1 MLKRIRQ
8 FFSPPVFPGDEDK
21 TRTAMVLNT
30 LLVTNLLF
38 LIFLAGVAVPFFFAN
53 KLHNLLSIL
62 LVLLMTVLARWLMW
76 RGRVRL
82 ASTVCVATLWS
93 AFTIQIVF
101 SGGLNTIAVFYVLN
115 TVIAGM
121 LLGMRAALVH
131 SVACSLVG
139 LSLVMLEA
147 KGYRLPRLFP
157 LPPLASWLDL
167 TVSLLATTAVMSQ
180 VLRGLNDALKLA
192 RQQAEERR
200 QAAEVLRESERK
212 SRAFFDLSFEF
223 IGLLTPD
230 GILLEANR
238 TALEFIGAQ
247 PADVVGKPF
256 RETPWWSHSP
266 ETQNQIQ
273 EAVASA
279 AKGEF
284 IHAETTHRAK
294 DGVLHTIDFTLKPI
308 QNESGVITLLIPEGR
323 DITDRKQVEEARE
336 RLTQQI
342 REQARQMGQ
351 ILSTVPAG
359 VLLLDAEW
367 RVVQANPTA
376 EKHLAV
382 LASAKVGSRLSHL
395 GNRPLAELLTSPPTQ
410 GLWHEAKASG
420 RTFEIIARPVENGS
434 EPEGWVLVIN
444 DVTRER
450 EVQTQLQRQER
461 LASVG
466 QLAAGIA
473 HDFNNIIAVMVL
485 YSQMVSKAPE
495 LTSKSRERLEIVS
508 GQARRATALIQQIL
522 DFSRCAVLERRPMD
536 LVLFLKEIVKM
547 LERTIPE
554 SIKITLTYE
563 MDACSVNADPTR
575 LQQAVM
581 NLVINARDAMPEGG
595 ELHII
600 LSRGDVTDQ
609 VRCVVCG
616 QVIEGEWVYIKV
628 TDTGSGIPADVLPY
642 IFDPF
647 FTTKEAG
654 KGTGLGLAQVYG
666 IVAQHEGHIAVAT
679 QVGVGTTFAI
689 CLPPLLEQSPETA
702 LLEAQTLVHGRG
714 ETILVVEDDAS
725 LRTALVDSLE
735 LLNYRVLQAAN
746 GREALEVLEQHAGGI
761 ALVVSDMVM
770 PEMGGQALFHALRQ
784 RGLTLP
790 VVMLS
795 GHPMENELESLK
807 TQGLAGWMLKPPHI
821 EQLSHVVERAL
832 QEASQQE
839 SVSQEPVTQDSLNL
853 SS

>member
-1 MLKRIRQ
+1 MLKRIQQ

-21 TRTAMVLNT
+21 TRTARVLNT
-30 LLVTNLLF
+30 LLLTNLLF
-38 LIFLAGVAVPFFFAN
+38 LIFLAGVAVPFFFVN
-53 KLHNLLSIL
+53 KLHNLLVISLVIL
-62 LVLLMTVLARWLMW
+62 TTVFARWLMR
-76 RGRVRL
+76 RGRIRL
-82 ASTVCVATLWS
+82 ASVVCVATLWIAS
-93 AFTIQIVF
+93 SIQLFF
-101 SGGLNTIAVFYVLN
+101 SGGLNTITVFYVLN

-121 LLGMRAALVH
+121 LLGMRAALIH

-139 LSLVMLEA
+139 LSLVALEA

-157 LPPLASWLDL
+157 LPPIASWLDL

-180 VLRGLNDALKLA
+180 VMRGLNDALRLA

-200 QAAEVLRESERK
+200 LAAEVLRESERK

-223 IGLLTPD
+223 IGLLTAD

-247 PADVVGKPF
+247 PADVIGKPF
-256 RETPWWSHSP
+256 WETPWWSHTP
-266 ETQNQIQ
+266 ETQNQIR
-273 EAVASA
+273 EAITA
-279 AKGEF
+279 AVQGEF

-294 DGVLHTIDFTLKPI
+294 DGGLHTIDFTLKPI
-308 QNESGVITLLIPEGR
+308 QNESGAVTLLIPEGR
-323 DITDRKQVEEARE
+323 DITDRKQVEETRE

-342 REQARQMGQ
+342 REQARQMAQ
-351 ILSTVPAG
+351 ILATVPAG
-359 VLLLDAEW
+359 VLLLDAEQ
-367 RVVQANPTA
+367 RVVQANPAA
-376 EKHLAV
+376 EKHLV
-382 LASAKVGSRLSHL
+382 TLAGAKVGSRLSHL
-395 GNRPLAELLTSPPTQ
+395 GNRPLTELLTSPPTQ
-410 GLWHEAKASG
+410 GLWHEAKAHA
-420 RTFEIIARPVENGS
+420 RTFEIIARPVANGS
-434 EPEGWVLVIN
+434 EPEGWVLVTN

-461 LASVG
+461 LAAVG

-473 HDFNNIIAVMVL
+473 HDFNNIMAVIML
-485 YSQMVSKAPE
+485 YTQMVSKASE
-495 LTSKSRERLEIVS
+495 LTAKSHERLEIVS

-563 MDACSVNADPTR
+563 MDVCTVNADPTR
-575 LQQAVM
+575 LQQAIM

-595 ELHII
+595 ELHIT
-600 LSRGDVTDQ
+600 LSRGVVTDQ
-609 VRCVVCG
+609 AWCVVCG
-616 QVIEGEWVYIKV
+616 QLVEGAWVCIKV
-628 TDTGSGIPADVLPY
+628 MDTGSGIPADVLPY

-666 IVAQHEGHIAVAT
+666 IVAQHEGHIAVTT

-689 CLPPLLEQSPETA
+689 YLPPMLEQSPEPVQ
-702 LLEAQTLVHGRG
+702 LEALPLAHGCG
-714 ETILVVEDDAS
+714 ETILVVEDEAS

-746 GREALEVLEQHAGGI
+746 GREALEILEQRAGEI
-761 ALVVSDMVM
+761 ALVLSDMVM
-770 PEMGGQALFHALRQ
+770 PEMGGQALFFALRQ
-784 RGLTLP
+784 RGHTLP
-790 VVMLS
+790 VMMLS

-821 EQLSHVVERAL
+821 EQLSHGIKRAL
-832 QEASQQE
+832 QEASRQE
-839 SVSQEPVTQDSLNL
+839 PVSQEPGTQANSTY
-853 SS
+853 